1 LYINQVP
8 KFPPLIRVT
17 FSLERKTNE
26 KVQNIKMGGIKI
38 KYLGE
43 VAALGMVGGAIS
55 FEAAGKKV
63 GSLTVNIT
71 RLFIAI
77 VFLSITS
84 MVTRGVL
91 LPMDATIKSYTFLGI
106 SGFIGMFLG
115 DLFMFEA
122 FVILGARIT
131 TLILTLVPV
140 VTTVSAWMI
149 LGETLAIRE
158 TMAIFL
164 TVGGV
169 FLVMY
174 SKGRGGEKKEE
185 FPLKGILCAVG
196 GVLGQSLGMVF
207 SKIGIEGYD
216 PIAATQIRIIVAIIA
231 LIILIAFKGRW
242 REIADGLKNREAV
255 KWIDIGSFFGPFF
268 GVTALLIALKNA
280 STGIVSTISSISPVL
295 VIPFSVVLFK
305 DRVSLT
311 EIVGTVISIGGVS
324 LFFL

>member
-1 LYINQVP
+1 M
-8 KFPPLIRVT
+8 
-17 FSLERKTNE
+17 E
-26 KVQNIKMGGIKI
+26 GIKI

-43 VAALGMVGGAIS
+43 IAALGAALGMVGGAIS

-71 RLFIAI
+71 RLIMAI

-84 MVTRGVL
+84 MVTRGVF

-115 DLFMFEA
+115 DLCMFEA
-122 FVILGARIT
+122 FVVLGARIT

-140 VTTVSAWMI
+140 VTSISAWVI
-149 LGETLAIRE
+149 LGELLAMRE
-158 TMAIFL
+158 IMAIFL

-169 FLVMY
+169 FIVMY
-174 SKGRGGEKKEE
+174 NKEKKGGKNKR
-185 FPLKGILCAVG
+185 FPLKGFLCAAG

-207 SKIGIEGYD
+207 SKIGLNGYD

-231 LIILIAFKGRW
+231 FILLITFKSKW
-242 REIADGLKNREAV
+242 KEVIDGWKNTKAL
-255 KWIDIGSFFGPFF
+255 KWITIGSFFGPFF
-268 GVTALLIALKNA
+268 GVTVLLIALKNT
-280 STGIVSTISSISPVL
+280 STGIVSTISSTSPVL
-295 VIPFSVVLFK
+295 VIPFSMIIFK
-305 DRVSLT
+305 DKVSFS
-311 EIVGTVISIGGVS
+311 EGVGTLISIGGVS